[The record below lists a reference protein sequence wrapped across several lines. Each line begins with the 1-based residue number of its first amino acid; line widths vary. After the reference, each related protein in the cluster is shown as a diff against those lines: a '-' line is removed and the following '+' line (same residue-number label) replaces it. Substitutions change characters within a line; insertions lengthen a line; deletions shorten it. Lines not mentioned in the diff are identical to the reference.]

1 MIKNK
6 INLIEYADILKII
19 CPSISH
25 LDVTAFETLSQT
37 TVQYAVKI
45 EKDEHT
51 YQLNIDNVLARLN
64 DALFENNYIFKFYPN
79 FAVIKEKAE
88 IKYRLNYLKLN
99 YQRFDANG
107 LLENTDKKLAKYCHP
122 EIILTEVHCKT
133 TALESILKFYK
144 EHVNE

>member
-1 MIKNK
+1 MITNK

-25 LDVTAFETLSQT
+25 LYVTSFETLSQT
-37 TVQYAVKI
+37 TIQYAVKI
-45 EKDEHT
+45 EKDDHT

-64 DALFENNYIFKFYPN
+64 VALFENNYIFKFYPN
-79 FAVIKEKAE
+79 FVVIKENSE

-107 LLENTDKKLAKYCHP
+107 LLENTDKKSAKYCHP